1 MNEENSSQALPLS
14 EIKLDATSL
23 YREEVFT
30 DLRVGTLKQLTPVTS
45 DGSRDMGRPMAYV
58 GETQLMSQV
67 GPLPVQAPIEA
78 ANLQEAMERFPAAV
92 QRAVEAMIA
101 EVKELQ
107 RKEMS
112 RIVVPG
118 AETTSNA
125 AAATVAAPRNQLWID
140 MICFIDVHSLHR
152 PLSPP

>member
-1 MNEENSSQALPLS
+1 MNEGNNPQALPLS
-14 EIKLDATSL
+14 EIMLDDKNL

-30 DLRVGTLKQLTPVTS
+30 DLRVGSIRQLTPVTS
-45 DGSRDMGRPMAYV
+45 DGSRDMGRPMTYV
-58 GETQLMSQV
+58 GETQLMSQM

-78 ANLQEAMERFPAAV
+78 DNLQEAMERFPAAI
-92 QRAVEAMIA
+92 QTAVEAMIN

-118 AETTSNA
+118 AETTSKI
-125 AAATVAAPRNQLWID
+125 VGPK
-140 MICFIDVHSLHR
+140 
-152 PLSPP
+152 

>member
-1 MNEENSSQALPLS
+1 MNEEISSQALPLS

-78 ANLQEAMERFPAAV
+78 DNLQQALERFPAAI

-118 AETTSNA
+118 TETTSKIIG
-125 AAATVAAPRNQLWID
+125 PK
-140 MICFIDVHSLHR
+140 
-152 PLSPP
+152 

>member
-1 MNEENSSQALPLS
+1 MDENTSPQPLQLS
-14 EIKLDATSL
+14 EIKLDDKSL

-30 DLRVGTLKQLTPVTS
+30 DLRVGSLKQLTPVTS
-45 DGSRDMGRPMAYV
+45 DGSRDIGRPMTYV

-67 GPLPVQAPIEA
+67 GPLPVQAAIEA
-78 ANLQEAMERFPAAV
+78 DNLQEALERFPAAI
-92 QRAVEAMIA
+92 QRAVEAMIS

-118 AETTSNA
+118 AEATSKIIG
-125 AAATVAAPRNQLWID
+125 PK
-140 MICFIDVHSLHR
+140 
-152 PLSPP
+152 

>member
-14 EIKLDATSL
+14 EIKLDAKSL

-45 DGSRDMGRPMAYV
+45 DGSRDLGRPMAYV

-78 ANLQEAMERFPAAV
+78 DNLQQAMERFPAAV
-92 QRAVEAMIA
+92 QGAVEAMIA

-118 AETTSNA
+118 AETTSKIIG
-125 AAATVAAPRNQLWID
+125 PK
-140 MICFIDVHSLHR
+140 
-152 PLSPP
+152 

>member
-1 MNEENSSQALPLS
+1 MTEENSPQALPLS
-14 EIKLDATSL
+14 EIKLDAKSL

-78 ANLQEAMERFPAAV
+78 DNLQQAMERFPAAV
-92 QRAVEAMIA
+92 QRAVEAMIS

-118 AETTSNA
+118 AETTSKIIG
-125 AAATVAAPRNQLWID
+125 PQ
-140 MICFIDVHSLHR
+140 
-152 PLSPP
+152 

>member
-1 MNEENSSQALPLS
+1 MSDPQVQPLS
-14 EIKLDATSL
+14 EIKLDEKNL

-30 DLRVGTLKQLTPVTS
+30 DLRVGSLKQLTPVTKE
-45 DGSRDMGRPMAYV
+45 GERDLARPMVYL

-67 GPLPVQAPIEA
+67 GPLPVQTRIEA
-78 ANLQEAMERFPAAV
+78 ENLQAAMERFPAAI
-92 QRAVEAMIA
+92 QAAVEAMID

-118 AETTSNA
+118 AETASKILG
-125 AAATVAAPRNQLWID
+125 PK
-140 MICFIDVHSLHR
+140 
-152 PLSPP
+152 

>member
-1 MNEENSSQALPLS
+1 MNEKTSPQPLQLS
-14 EIKLDATSL
+14 EIKLDDKSL

-45 DGSRDMGRPMAYV
+45 DGSRDMGRPMTYV

-78 ANLQEAMERFPAAV
+78 DNLQEAIERFPAAI
-92 QRAVEAMIA
+92 QRAVEAMIS

-112 RIVVPG
+112 RIVAPG
-118 AETTSNA
+118 AEATSKIIG
-125 AAATVAAPRNQLWID
+125 PK
-140 MICFIDVHSLHR
+140 
-152 PLSPP
+152 

>member
-14 EIKLDATSL
+14 EIKLDAKSL

-45 DGSRDMGRPMAYV
+45 DGSRDIGRTMAYV

-118 AETTSNA
+118 AGTTSKI
-125 AAATVAAPRNQLWID
+125 VGPK
-140 MICFIDVHSLHR
+140 
-152 PLSPP
+152 

>member
-14 EIKLDATSL
+14 EIKLDAKSL

-30 DLRVGTLKQLTPVTS
+30 DLRVGSLKQLTPVTS
-45 DGSRDMGRPMAYV
+45 DGSRDIGRPMTYV
-58 GETQLMSQV
+58 GETQLMSQM
-67 GPLPVQAPIEA
+67 GPLPVQAAIEA
-78 ANLQEAMERFPAAV
+78 DNLQEALERFPAAI
-92 QRAVEAMIA
+92 QRAVEAMIS

-118 AETTSNA
+118 AEATSKIIG
-125 AAATVAAPRNQLWID
+125 PK
-140 MICFIDVHSLHR
+140 
-152 PLSPP
+152 

>member
-14 EIKLDATSL
+14 EIKLDAKSL

-45 DGSRDMGRPMAYV
+45 DGSRDMGRPMAYI

-78 ANLQEAMERFPAAV
+78 DNLQEAMERFPAAV
-92 QRAVEAMIA
+92 QRAVEAMID

-118 AETTSNA
+118 ATTTSKIIG
-125 AAATVAAPRNQLWID
+125 PK
-140 MICFIDVHSLHR
+140 
-152 PLSPP
+152 